1 MKKFFLVVILIMTI
15 FIAIKLK
22 PSEQTEDYTG
32 NYYSGNNIECLYY
45 NPADFVTIKQFE
57 PYRQGAVI
65 RGSILP
71 HHLLASDMIHEVFQ
85 NVKNQQYE
93 TVVLIGPDHESIL
106 MGKIFTT
113 LKDWQTPMG
122 VLKTDKE
129 AVRSLL
135 KNDFMMED
143 DAKMTREH
151 SVSGIVP
158 FVKYYLSDAKIVGLA
173 MSKQTKLKD
182 IEKLI
187 DDLGN
192 FVDIEKTL
200 FIASVDFSHYLTL
213 EQADRMDSITMDA
226 IKNKDIN
233 KIMSFTNDNL
243 DSPVSIVTML
253 GLMDKLYEADAHMLN
268 HSNSELIVRQRMDE
282 TTSYITYIFTDND

>member
-1 MKKFFLVVILIMTI
+1 MKKIFLVVILIMTI
-15 FIAIKLK
+15 FIAIELK

-45 NPADFVTIKQFE
+45 NPADFVTAKQFE

-85 NVKNQQYE
+85 NVKNQQYK

-106 MGKIFTT
+106 MGKVFTS

-122 VLKTDKE
+122 VLNTNRE
-129 AVRSLL
+129 IVSRLL
-135 KNDFMMED
+135 QNDFMIED
-143 DAKMTREH
+143 DAKMTKEH
-151 SVSGIVP
+151 SVSSIVP
-158 FVKYYLSDAKIVGLA
+158 FVKYYLSDAEIVGMA

-187 DDLGN
+187 EDLGN
-192 FVDIEKTL
+192 LVDIEKTL

-213 EQADRMDSITMDA
+213 EEADRMDAITMDA

-253 GLMDKLYEADAHMLN
+253 GLMDKLYEADAHVLN

-282 TTSYITYIFTDND
+282 TTSYITYIFTDKD

>member
-1 MKKFFLVVILIMTI
+1 MTILIVI
-15 FIAIKLK
+15 YQK

-45 NPADFVTIKQFE
+45 NPADFVTAKQFE

-85 NVKNQQYE
+85 NVKNQQYK

-106 MGKIFTT
+106 MGKVFTS

-122 VLKTDKE
+122 VLKTNRE
-129 AVRSLL
+129 IVSRLL
-135 KNDFMMED
+135 QNDFMIED
-143 DAKMTREH
+143 DAKMTKEH
-151 SVSGIVP
+151 SVSSIVP
-158 FVKYYLSDAKIVGLA
+158 FVKYYLSDAEIVGMA

-187 DDLGN
+187 EDLGN
-192 FVDIEKTL
+192 LVDIEKTL

-213 EQADRMDSITMDA
+213 EEADRMDAITMDA

-253 GLMDKLYEADAHMLN
+253 GLMDKLYEADAHVLN

-282 TTSYITYIFTDND
+282 TTSYITYIFTDKD

>member
-1 MKKFFLVVILIMTI
+1 MKKIFLVVILIMTI
-15 FIAIKLK
+15 LIVIYQK

-45 NPADFVTIKQFE
+45 NPADFVTAKQFE

-85 NVKNQQYE
+85 NVKNQQYK

-106 MGKIFTT
+106 MGKVFTS

-122 VLKTDKE
+122 VLKTNRE
-129 AVRSLL
+129 IVSRLL
-135 KNDFMMED
+135 QNDFMIED
-143 DAKMTREH
+143 DAKMTKEH
-151 SVSGIVP
+151 SVSSIVP
-158 FVKYYLSDAKIVGLA
+158 FVKYYLSDAEIVGMA

-187 DDLGN
+187 EDLGN
-192 FVDIEKTL
+192 LVDIEKTL

-213 EQADRMDSITMDA
+213 EEADRMDAITMDA

-253 GLMDKLYEADAHMLN
+253 GLMDKLYEADAHVLN

-282 TTSYITYIFTDND
+282 TTSYITYIFTDKD

>member
-1 MKKFFLVVILIMTI
+1 MKKIFLVVILIMTI
-15 FIAIKLK
+15 FIVIYQK

-45 NPADFVTIKQFE
+45 NPADFVTAKQFE

-85 NVKNQQYE
+85 NVKNQQYK

-106 MGKIFTT
+106 MGKVFTS

-122 VLKTDKE
+122 VLKTNRE
-129 AVRSLL
+129 IVSRLL
-135 KNDFMMED
+135 QNDFMIED
-143 DAKMTREH
+143 DAKMTKEH
-151 SVSGIVP
+151 SVSSIVP
-158 FVKYYLSDAKIVGLA
+158 FVKYYLSDAEIVGMA

-187 DDLGN
+187 EDLGN
-192 FVDIEKTL
+192 LVDIEKTL

-213 EQADRMDSITMDA
+213 EEADRMDAITMDA

-253 GLMDKLYEADAHMLN
+253 GLMDKLYEADAHVLN

>member
-93 TVVLIGPDHESIL
+93 TIVLIGPDHESIL

-158 FVKYYLSDAKIVGLA
+158 FIKYYLSDAEIIGLA